1 VLDARN
7 GDVVESRLDPTEH
20 GISRA
25 SRDDLRGGDPAEAA
39 RVARAVLGG
48 EPGPKRD
55 VVLLNAGAAL
65 EVAGAAADLDEGIAV
80 AGASIDDGKATATLE
95 RWIAVSRDAGGDA

>member
-1 VLDARN
+1 VLDVRD
-7 GDVVESRLDPTEH
+7 GEVVQSQLDPTEH

-25 SRDDLRGGDPAEAA
+25 SREDLRGGDPAESA
-39 RVARAVLGG
+39 RLVRAVLGG

-80 AGASIDDGKATATLE
+80 ASASIDEGKAAATLE
-95 RWIAVSRDAGGDA
+95 RWIAVSREIGR